1 MSSENRTS
9 VPNSLNEHWMPF
21 TSNKDF
27 KANPRL
33 ITEAKGVYLKT
44 HHGKTQIDASSGLF
58 CNPLGHGRREI
69 TEAVTKQLETLD
81 YAQPF
86 QQGFGGSFELATKI
100 SKHTPG
106 DLNKMFFTICG
117 STAVETA
124 IKIAVAYHRAKGH
137 AERFRFVGRERGYH
151 GMNIGCISVGGMV
164 NNIKTFA
171 SVLMPG
177 VQHIRHTHL
186 PEHKFVSGQPETGDY
201 LANDL
206 ETICQNFGGENIAA
220 CIVEPIAGSTGT
232 LVPPKGYLQKLREIC
247 DKHGILLIFD
257 EVITGWGRTGSK
269 FGADEFGVTPDIMTM
284 AKATTNGV
292 VPMGVVA
299 CNDFIYDAVMDAS
312 PTGAVEL
319 FHGYTYSGIP
329 VAVAAALAVQEIFE
343 KDDIFNRAKNL
354 APYFQK
360 GLFSLQDLESVD
372 NIRGYGMMGG
382 IDMKLNT
389 KPGKAGFECFKACYE
404 AGVNFKA
411 TGDCLIIAPQ
421 FICEEKHIDEIIEN
435 NNAQVEQFK
444 NGNTKLL
451 GFFVG
456 QVMKATQGK
465 ANPKQVNEI
474 LNDRLS

>member
-1 MSSENRTS
+1 MSSENRPT

-21 TSNKDF
+21 TSNKEF

-44 HHGKTQIDASSGLF
+44 HHGKTQIDGSSGLF

-69 TEAVTKQLETLD
+69 IEAVTKQLETLD

-86 QQGFGGSFELATKI
+86 QQGFGGSFELATRI
-100 SKHTPG
+100 AKHTPG
-106 DLNKMFFTICG
+106 DLNRIFYTICG

-124 IKIAVAYHRAKGH
+124 IKIAIAYHRAKGDSK
-137 AERFRFVGRERGYH
+137 RFRFVGRERAYH
-151 GMNIGCISVGGMV
+151 GMNIGATSVGGMI
-164 NNIKTFA
+164 NNVKTFA

-177 VQHIRHTHL
+177 VLHIRHTHL
-186 PEHKFVSGQPETGDY
+186 PEHKFVRGQPETGVE

-206 ETICQNFGGENIAA
+206 ERICENFGGENIAA
-220 CIVEPIAGSTGT
+220 CIVEPVAGSTGC

-257 EVITGWGRTGSK
+257 EVITGGGRMGSV
-269 FGADEFGVTPDIMTM
+269 FASQEFGVVPDMMTM

-292 VPMGVVA
+292 VPMGIVA
-299 CNDFIYDAVMDAS
+299 CKEEMYDAVMDAS
-312 PTGAVEL
+312 PMGTVEL

-329 VAVAAALAVQEIFE
+329 VAVAAALAVQDIFE
-343 KDDIFNRAKNL
+343 KEDIFNRVKGMVS
-354 APYFQK
+354 YFQESI
-360 GLFSLQDLESVD
+360 FSLKDLESVV
-372 NIRGYGMMGG
+372 NIRGQGLMAG

-389 KPGKAGFECFKACYE
+389 KPGKAGFETFKACYE

-421 FICEEKHIDEIIEN
+421 FICEKKHIDEIIDKLRTGITN
-435 NNAQVEQFK
+435 YQK
-444 NGNTKLL
+444 NQKN
-451 GFFVG
+451 
-456 QVMKATQGK
+456 
-465 ANPKQVNEI
+465 
-474 LNDRLS
+474 

>member
-1 MSSENRTS
+1 MSSEKRPS

-27 KANPRL
+27 KNNPRL

-44 HHGKTQIDASSGLF
+44 HHGKTQIDGSSGLF

-100 SKHTPG
+100 AKHTPG
-106 DLNKMFFTICG
+106 DLNKIFYTICG

-124 IKIAVAYHRAKGH
+124 IKIAIAYHRAKGDSK
-137 AERFRFVGRERGYH
+137 RFRFVGRERAYH
-151 GMNIGCISVGGMV
+151 GMNIGATSVGGMI
-164 NNIKTFA
+164 NNVKTFA

-177 VQHIRHTHL
+177 VLHMRHTHL
-186 PEHKFVSGQPETGDY
+186 PEHKFVSGQPETGAE

-206 ETICQNFGGENIAA
+206 ERFCANFGGENIAA
-220 CIVEPIAGSTGT
+220 CIVEPVAGSTGC

-257 EVITGWGRTGSK
+257 EVICGWGRMGSV
-269 FGADEFGVTPDIMTM
+269 FASQEFDVVPDMMTL

-299 CNDFIYDAVMDAS
+299 CKDEMYDAVMDS
-312 PTGAVEL
+312 TPMGAVEL

-329 VAVAAALAVQEIFE
+329 VSVAAALAVQDIFE
-343 KDDIFNRAKNL
+343 KDDIFNRVREL
-354 APYFQK
+354 APYFQEK
-360 GLFSLQDLESVD
+360 IFSLKDIESIE
-372 NIRGYGMMGG
+372 NIRGQGLMAG

-389 KPGKAGFECFKACYE
+389 KPGKAGYETFKSCYE

-421 FICEEKHIDEIIEN
+421 FICEKKHIDEI
-435 NNAQVEQFK
+435 VD
-444 NGNTKLL
+444 KLRT
-451 GFFVG
+451 G
-456 QVMKATQGK
+456 
-465 ANPKQVNEI
+465 I
-474 LNDRLS
+474 LNYQKNQKN

>member
-44 HHGKTQIDASSGLF
+44 HHGKTQIDGSSGLF
-58 CNPLGHGRREI
+58 CNPLGHGRKEI
-69 TEAVTKQLETLD
+69 TEAVKKQLETLD

-106 DLNKMFFTICG
+106 DLNKIFYTICG

-124 IKIAVAYHRAKGH
+124 IKIAIAYHRAKGDSK
-137 AERFRFVGRERGYH
+137 RFRFVGRERAYH
-151 GMNIGCISVGGMV
+151 GMNIGATSVGGMI
-164 NNIKTFA
+164 NNVKTFA

-177 VQHIRHTHL
+177 VLHMRHTHL
-186 PEHKFVSGQPETGDY
+186 PEHKFVSGQPETGAEI
-201 LANDL
+201 ANDL
-206 ETICQNFGGENIAA
+206 ERICENFGGENIAA
-220 CIVEPIAGSTGT
+220 CIVEPVAGSTGC
-232 LVPPKGYLQKLREIC
+232 LVPPKGYLEKLREIC

-257 EVITGWGRTGSK
+257 EVICGWGRMGSV
-269 FGADEFGVTPDIMTM
+269 FASQEFRVVPDMMTL

-299 CNDFIYDAVMDAS
+299 CKDEMYDAVMDAS
-312 PTGAVEL
+312 PMGAVEL

-329 VAVAAALAVQEIFE
+329 VSVAAALAVQDIFE
-343 KDDIFNRAKNL
+343 KDDIFNRVKEL
-354 APYFQK
+354 VPYFQK
-360 GLFSLQDLESVD
+360 SIFSLKDLESVA
-372 NIRGYGMMGG
+372 NIRGQGLMAG

-389 KPGKAGFECFKACYE
+389 KPGKAGFETFKSCYE

-421 FICEEKHIDEIIEN
+421 FICEKKHIDEIVDKVRTGIIN
-435 NNAQVEQFK
+435 YQK
-444 NGNTKLL
+444 NQKN
-451 GFFVG
+451 
-456 QVMKATQGK
+456 
-465 ANPKQVNEI
+465 
-474 LNDRLS
+474 